1 MRRVVLVLVGV
12 VLASVASAQTKP
24 IGAYSSDGAPPWVT
38 FGGIDGDASAA
49 TLRAAAERSRL
60 TGHRWVLQVG
70 HHRHPLEDA
79 GAVTAD
85 TLARAAAVGLR
96 PYVDAMTYG
105 EEWHERCQMGEFAD
119 LGLTAGHPACP
130 SVVAGWFSRQHER
143 AKAASGGL
151 PILWITHVAHPAY
164 RPVPAGVDYLALDP
178 YPVDGQAWAD
188 FEPLLSLSEAST
200 TLPIVLI
207 PRWAYATG
215 PFQGRGWERTSR
227 PPSLDVIDGYARFA
241 ARPRVAAVWGFLWA
255 SRPTADLVGLRD
267 MPATRAAVESSLR
280 AAGLIR

>member
-1 MRRVVLVLVGV
+1 MFPLLLVLFVLVAAPVE
-12 VLASVASAQTKP
+12 AQIKP
-24 IGAYSSDGAPPWVT
+24 VCAYSSDGAPSWVT
-38 FGGIDGDASAA
+38 CGGIDGDANAA
-49 TLRAAAERSRL
+49 TLAAAAERSRL

-105 EEWHERCQMGEFAD
+105 EEWHERCLLGEFAS
-119 LGLTAGHPACP
+119 LVAPSACP
-130 SVVAGWFSRQHER
+130 GAVAAWMSHQHAR

-151 PILWITHVAHPAY
+151 PILWITHLAHPLY
-164 RPVPAGVDYLALDP
+164 RPVPTGVDYLALDP

-188 FEPLLSLSEAST
+188 FEPILSFSEAST

-215 PFQGRGWERTSR
+215 PFQGADWWRVSR
-227 PPSLDVIDGYARFA
+227 PPSLDVVDGYARFA

-255 SRPTADLVGLRD
+255 SRPGADLVGLRD
-267 MPATRAAVESSLR
+267 MPATLSAVERSFR